1 MNQELIAQ
9 IIFILSLIGMVIIVF
24 WKIPVLV
31 TLSSEFPSQKES
43 LILSFKNKIKKI
55 NPFQGFSYEV
65 FLQKLLS
72 RIRILTLKTEN
83 KTFNLLQ
90 KLREQTQKKKLENDN
105 YWEEVKKSTNNN
117 DKDSSPPA

>member
-9 IIFILSLIGMVIIVF
+9 IIFILSLIGMGIIVF

-43 LILSFKNKIKKI
+43 LILSFKNKIRKI
-55 NPFQGFSYEV
+55 NPFQEFSYEV

-105 YWEEVKKSTNNN
+105 YWEDLKKST
-117 DKDSSPPA
+117 DKKDKELPKSE